1 MFYRNFQQKQNISLT
16 ENNQNRLSKLPD
28 TISEASLKHNETKMA
43 IFFFFSSIEFVTAK
57 NIAVAV
63 E

>member
-28 TISEASLKHNETKMA
+28 TISEASLKHNEPKIA
-43 IFFFFSSIEFVTAK
+43 IFFFFHWVCNSKKHRCRSRI
-57 NIAVAV
+57 
-63 E
+63 